1 MSPARILLFA
11 TTSFLAGMWLGVV
24 ADVSQALLLV
34 IVSAGAAVAVF
45 CIGMRA
51 VAHTV
56 VYGAVVM
63 AACASGAFIS
73 DIYKD
78 GRIEQGNIL
87 RAYAGEIVSVNGMVV
102 QYPDTRLNGARIVIS
117 VGAINGKEITQTG
130 SPRILLYGSRYERFE
145 YGDSLSVSGPLEE
158 PRAFNGFN
166 YPAFLAKDGIF
177 AIMRNPDIDVRQR
190 AAPSFAGILFS
201 IRGRF
206 SENVLTLV
214 PQPQAALLN
223 AMLTGDEGG
232 LSDDFKTSLNRS
244 GLRHI
249 VAVSGMNITLIFAV
263 VMSGLFTFGAR
274 RAYAIGA
281 SAIFIFLFVV
291 MIGAPASA
299 LRAACFGV
307 TMRLPEIFG
316 RAGSA
321 LTITCAVAALMA
333 AQNPYALVYDV
344 GFQFSFAA
352 IIGIILFTEKL
363 QRVFEFI
370 PRGFMIRESI
380 AMSIAAQ
387 LAVVPIALYTFK
399 IFSFIGPVSNL
410 LVVPLVLPVTLAG
423 IALSILHALLPAV
436 AGIAALP
443 LSFVLEV
450 IMRISMLFD
459 AAPVL
464 SVSNTAVLMG
474 GACLYGVALVYI
486 SARVGRTWPVA
497 HTEEFNESY
506 AK

>member
-1 MSPARILLFA
+1 MSPARIFLFA
-11 TTSFLAGMWLGVV
+11 AISFLAGIWLGVV
-24 ADVSQALLLV
+24 FDIPQTFLLV
-34 IVSAGAAVAVF
+34 IAGAGMAAAVF
-45 CIGMRA
+45 CIGTRVMA
-51 VAHTV
+51 YVAAC
-56 VYGAVVM
+56 GAVVI

-78 GRIEQGNIL
+78 GRARQGNIL
-87 RAYAGEIVSVNGMVV
+87 HAYAGETVSVEGTVV

-117 VGAINGKEITQTG
+117 VGAIDGKEITQAG
-130 SPRILLYGSRYERFE
+130 SPRILIYGSRYERFE
-145 YGDSLSVSGPLEE
+145 YGDSLSVSGSLEE
-158 PRAFNGFN
+158 PHAFDGFN
-166 YPAFLAKDGIF
+166 YPAFLMKDGIF
-177 AIMRNPDIDVRQR
+177 AIMRNPDIGVRQGT
-190 AAPSFAGILFS
+190 APSLAGILFS
-201 IRGRF
+201 VRGRF
-206 SENVLTLV
+206 SENILTLV

-263 VMSGLFTFGAR
+263 VMSGLFALGAR

-281 SAIFIFLFVV
+281 SAVFIFLFVA

-307 TMRLPEIFG
+307 AMRFPEIFG

-321 LTITCAVAALMA
+321 LNITCAVAAFMA

-352 IIGIILFTEKL
+352 IVGIIVFTEKL
-363 QRVFEFI
+363 QHILQFI

-387 LAVVPIALYTFK
+387 LAVAPIALYTFK
-399 IFSFIGPVSNL
+399 TFSFIGPVSNVF
-410 LVVPLVLPVTLAG
+410 VVPLVLPVTLAG
-423 IALSILHALLPAV
+423 IALGILHAALPVV

-443 LSFVLEV
+443 LSFVLEA
-450 IMRISMLFD
+450 IMRASMILD

-464 SVSNTAVLMG
+464 SVSNTAVLAG
-474 GACLYGVALVYI
+474 GACLYGAALAYI
-486 SARVGRTWPVA
+486 VVRTGRTWPA
-497 HTEEFNESY
+497 ARMEEFNGSY